1 MILTSETR
9 YQQNPS
15 TLSANG
21 VATLPEGA
29 ALQRIAFVAKPA
41 PAQEVLLTF
50 PPPIHQRAVV
60 LANDSTSA
68 EDEKPAVTLL
78 AVPSASR
85 AANQGSDG
93 ELKGQMQHWV
103 EAAESSCA
111 TVAQWMTFQG
121 TQICWT
127 PQRCAILAP
136 AERLESVKRAVVEVY
151 YYESEL
157 NEIER
162 SLGEAWPAMEA
173 DMPLAFEFKEQ
184 SLGKHQA
191 LQRRFQQVL
200 LSRALLAR
208 LRPFVHTPHLHPP
221 TLASQIGERFRERT
235 RMMHRHEFLGEQLD
249 VFERVYEMCGQRA
262 SDFKLARTGHMLEW
276 AIIVLLVAQLLLSGF
291 EVLTSIEPA
300 SAQPTIPTTTH
311 VGS

>member
-9 YQQNPS
+9 CQQNQS
-15 TLSANG
+15 TLSTNG

-41 PAQEVLLTF
+41 PGQELLLTF

-60 LANDSTSA
+60 LANESISA

-78 AVPSASR
+78 AVPSESR
-85 AANQGSDG
+85 AAIQGSDG
-93 ELKGQMQHWV
+93 EFKGQLQHWV
-103 EAAESSCA
+103 EEADSSCA
-111 TVAQWMTFQG
+111 AVAQWMTFQG

-136 AERLESVKRAVVEVY
+136 AERLESVKRAVIEVY
-151 YYESEL
+151 FYESEL

-162 SLGEAWPAMEA
+162 SMGESWPAMEA
-173 DMPLAFEFKEQ
+173 DMPLAFEFNEQ
-184 SLGKHQA
+184 SLGKHQT
-191 LQRRFQQVL
+191 LQQRFQQAL
-200 LSRALLAR
+200 LSRARLAR
-208 LRPFVHTPHLHPP
+208 LGPFVHTPHLHPP

-235 RMMHRHEFLGEQLD
+235 RMMHRHEFLGEQLE

-262 SDFKLARTGHMLEW
+262 SEFKLARTGHMLEW
-276 AIIVLLVAQLLLSGF
+276 AIIVLLVAQLLLAGF
-291 EVLTSIEPA
+291 ELLTSIEPPI
-300 SAQPTIPTTTH
+300 AQPTIPATTQ

>member
-9 YQQNPS
+9 YQQNHS
-15 TLSANG
+15 TLSTNCA
-21 VATLPEGA
+21 ATLPEGA
-29 ALQRIAFVAKPA
+29 ALQRIGYVAKPA
-41 PAQEVLLTF
+41 PGQEVLLTL

-60 LANDSTSA
+60 LANDSTSTK
-68 EDEKPAVTLL
+68 DEKPVVTLL
-78 AVPSASR
+78 TVPSASR
-85 AANQGSDG
+85 EAYQGSDG
-93 ELKGQMQHWV
+93 ETKGQIQHWV
-103 EAAESSCA
+103 EAAESSCT

-136 AERLESVKRAVVEVY
+136 AERLESVKRAVIEVY

-173 DMPLAFEFKEQ
+173 DMPLAFEFIEQ
-184 SLGKHQA
+184 SLGKHKT
-191 LQRRFQQVL
+191 LQLRFQQVL
-200 LSRALLAR
+200 LSRARLAR
-208 LRPFVHTPHLHPP
+208 LGPFVHTPHLHPP

-235 RMMHRHEFLGEQLD
+235 RMMHRHEFLGEQLE

-262 SDFKLARTGHMLEW
+262 SDFKLAHTGHILEW
-276 AIIVLLVAQLLLSGF
+276 AIIVLLVAQLLLAGF
-291 EVLTSIEPA
+291 EMLTSIEHA
-300 SAQPTIPTTTH
+300 SAQPTIPAATH
-311 VGS
+311 VES

>member
-9 YQQNPS
+9 YQQYCSPLS
-15 TLSANG
+15 TNG

-29 ALQRIAFVAKPA
+29 ALQRIAFAAKPA
-41 PAQEVLLTF
+41 PGQEVLLTF

-68 EDEKPAVTLL
+68 EEEKPVVTLL
-78 AVPSASR
+78 LVPSASR
-85 AANQGSDG
+85 TANQGSDG
-93 ELKGQMQHWV
+93 EFKGQMQHWV
-103 EAAESSCA
+103 EAAESA
-111 TVAQWMTFQG
+111 AGAQWMTFQG
-121 TQICWT
+121 TQICWS

-136 AERLESVKRAVVEVY
+136 AERLESVKRAVIEVY

-173 DMPLAFEFKEQ
+173 DMPLAFEFTEK
-184 SLGKHQA
+184 SVGKHQS
-191 LQRRFQQVL
+191 LQLRFQQAL
-200 LSRALLAR
+200 LSRARLAR
-208 LRPFVHTPHLHPP
+208 LGPFVHTPHLHPP

-235 RMMHRHEFLGEQLD
+235 RMVHRYEFLGEQFE

-262 SDFKLARTGHMLEW
+262 SDYRLARTGHMLEW
-276 AIIVLLVAQLLLSGF
+276 VIIVLLVAQLLLAGF
-291 EVLTSIEPA
+291 ELLTSVEPA
-300 SAQPTIPTTTH
+300 SAQPTISTTTH
-311 VGS
+311 VES

>member
-1 MILTSETR
+1 MILTSDTR
-9 YQQNPS
+9 YQQHHS
-15 TLSANG
+15 TLFTNG
-21 VATLPEGA
+21 VDTLPEGA
-29 ALQRIAFVAKPA
+29 VVQRIAFVAKPA
-41 PAQEVLLTF
+41 PGQEVLLTF

-68 EDEKPAVTLL
+68 KDQKPIVTLL
-78 AVPSASR
+78 TVPSFSR
-85 AANQGSDG
+85 AANPGSDG
-93 ELKGQMQHWV
+93 ELKGQIQHWV
-103 EAAESSCA
+103 EAAESSFA
-111 TVAQWMTFQG
+111 AVAQWMTFQG

-136 AERLESVKRAVVEVY
+136 AERHESVKQAVIEVY

-162 SLGEAWPAMEA
+162 SLGEAWPSMEA
-173 DMPLAFEFKEQ
+173 DMPLAFEFIER
-184 SLGKHQA
+184 SLGNYQT
-191 LQRRFQQVL
+191 LQQRFQQAL
-200 LSRALLAR
+200 LSRARLAR
-208 LRPFVHTPHLHPP
+208 LGPFVHTPHLHPP

-235 RMMHRHEFLGEQLD
+235 RMMHRHEFLVEQLE

-276 AIIVLLVAQLLLSGF
+276 VIIVLLVAQLLLSGF
-291 EVLTSIEPA
+291 ELLAGTEP
-300 SAQPTIPTTTH
+300 STAQPTISTTTH